1 MLKTFVLTMGFLIV
15 AALSA
20 NSGYGQTSRRSF
32 PAAEVNGTFR
42 YNYTGKFRGSFS
54 EIKILALGG
63 GRLRVAMDLTYP
75 YELENEVTANE
86 GTLDGEATIK
96 GDTAVYSSKNEY
108 GQCEITIR
116 FVKPGLIKVKD
127 NPDAMDCGFG
137 NHVYAGGTYHKVSG
151 KKPTF
156 DNQ

>member
-1 MLKTFVLTMGFLIV
+1 MLKTFILISGFLVV
-15 AALSA
+15 AGLGTGV
-20 NSGYGQTSRRSF
+20 GYGQTGRKSV

-42 YNYTGKFRGSFS
+42 YNFTGKFRGSFS

-63 GRLRVAMDLTYP
+63 GRLRISMDLTYP
-75 YELENEVTANE
+75 YELDDEITANE

-96 GDTAVYSSKNEY
+96 GDTAVYSSKDEY

-137 NHVYAGGTYHKVSG
+137 NHVYAGGTYHKVSS

-156 DNQ
+156 EQ

>member
-1 MLKTFVLTMGFLIV
+1 MLKTFVLTMGFLVV

-20 NSGYGQTSRRSF
+20 NSGYGQTARKSV
-32 PAAEVNGTFR
+32 PASEVNGTFR
-42 YNYTGKFRGSFS
+42 YNYPGKFRGSFS

-63 GRLRVAMDLTYP
+63 GRLRIAMDLTYP
-75 YELENEVTANE
+75 YELDDEITANE

-96 GDTAVYSSKNEY
+96 GDTAVYSSKDEY

-116 FVKPGLIKVKD
+116 FVKPGLIRVKD

-137 NHVYAGGTYHKVSG
+137 NHVYAGGTYHKVSS

-156 DNQ
+156 EQ

>member
-1 MLKTFVLTMGFLIV
+1 MLKTFVLTIGFLVV

-20 NSGYGQTSRRSF
+20 NSGYGQTSRRSV

-42 YNYTGKFRGSFS
+42 YNFTGKFRGSFS
-54 EIKILALGG
+54 EVKILALGG

-75 YELENEVTANE
+75 YEIENGEISSNV
-86 GTLDGEATIK
+86 GGLDGEATIK
-96 GDTAVYSSKNEY
+96 GDTAVYSSKDEF
-108 GQCEITIR
+108 GRCEITIR

-127 NPDAMDCGFG
+127 KPDAMDCGFG

-156 DNQ
+156 

>member
-1 MLKTFVLTMGFLIV
+1 MLKTFVLTMGFLLV
-15 AALSA
+15 TALAA
-20 NSGYGQTSRRSF
+20 NSGYGQIGRKSV

-137 NHVYAGGTYHKVSG
+137 NHVYAGG
-151 KKPTF
+151 
-156 DNQ
+156 